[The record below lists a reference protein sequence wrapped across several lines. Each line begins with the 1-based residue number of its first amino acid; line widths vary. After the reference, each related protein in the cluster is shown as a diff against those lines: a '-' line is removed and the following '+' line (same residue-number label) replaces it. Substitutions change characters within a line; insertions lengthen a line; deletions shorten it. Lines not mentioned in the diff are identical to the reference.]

1 MFLASTP
8 RSLAHPECG
17 YDDEPTLARGADSR
31 GGAGWARP
39 PAADTAG
46 VRASWLLAT
55 LQRLHLLPGGSARVP
70 DRVRLA
76 RQEFEAALADIPSAA
91 AERAVHDNRRARSL
105 YELWYVRSQ
114 VFDAVSMARSQ
125 EEAARRLDVL
135 NRHFPTRSARSGF
148 VPL

>member
-1 MFLASTP
+1 
-8 RSLAHPECG
+8 
-17 YDDEPTLARGADSR
+17 
-31 GGAGWARP
+31 
-39 PAADTAG
+39 
-46 VRASWLLAT
+46 
-55 LQRLHLLPGGSARVP
+55 VP

-91 AERAVHDNRRARSL
+91 AERAVHDIRRARSL